1 PLSWSLVVCVC
12 VCVLFNV
19 CGSCARPKA
28 GTRRSPERTIRRAER
43 NCLPTYYCTSSWTVV
58 WLYRLTPVPAIPDA
72 HSPQPQQVLST
83 NTMACLPRENPKTL
97 REKGKP

>member
-1 PLSWSLVVCVC
+1 VTRAMGKGGGEVGVRPEGLFCLLALTAGASEKNFRGKVDRRVYCVC

-43 NCLPTYYCTSSWTVV
+43 NCLPQYYRTIPRTVV
-58 WLYRLTPVPAIPDA
+58 
-72 HSPQPQQVLST
+72 
-83 NTMACLPRENPKTL
+83 
-97 REKGKP
+97 